1 MNRKLVSI
9 KNFCLK
15 HWKIPALI
23 LLTGGFYLMA
33 VAYSYKDY
41 ISPWIDAN
49 IEATGEPGILKDMF
63 LLLAAGLFVLLAL
76 IVLMIVL
83 KASLQRMW
91 IPVGLALGCLYVFF
105 IPLMAAPDEVMHV
118 STAYSYSN
126 VLMGEDK
133 VDEKGKV
140 PARAEDT
147 QKRYGYEIIP
157 TRESFKKQYEN
168 FWNKE
173 LKEGEKTLRAPLNTN
188 RLVYIPYTLGI
199 TIGRLVGMNAIQMYL
214 LARFLGLLC
223 YVTAVYFAI
232 RLIPFGKQIMFI
244 VASLPICIQQGSV
257 ITYDMT
263 VNALCFL
270 FIGYVLWLAYEKE
283 RIRWYD
289 WILPCAAMAVIIPVK
304 IVYIFLAGLVLFI
317 PRKKCAGKYGLWIG
331 GGCTFL
337 AGFISSAIIK
347 ANGAAVILSRTANT
361 VQWGDEPSYTI
372 AYILE
377 KPMRLVSIF
386 FRSFRERGAEYLGSA
401 IGTFLCR
408 FYDIGVP
415 FVVITGY
422 IVVMALATVMVKKEK
437 EGMKLGGRLW
447 LGLLVLG
454 IVGTSCLSMLLS
466 YTSIYSPV
474 MQGVQGRYFLPAW
487 PLLLLALRNKN
498 LTLEK
503 DISYFLV
510 WSMGILQVITLLY
523 LFQTI
528 ISR

>member
-1 MNRKLVSI
+1 MNKKQVSI
-9 KNFCLK
+9 KDFCLRY
-15 HWKIPALI
+15 WKIPALI
-23 LLTGGFYLMA
+23 FLTGGFYLLA
-33 VAYSYKDY
+33 VLYCYKDY
-41 ISPWIDAN
+41 ITPWIDAN
-49 IEATGEPGILKDMF
+49 IEATGSPGVLKDMF
-63 LLLAAGLFVLLAL
+63 LFLGAGLFLLLAV
-76 IVLMIVL
+76 IILMIAL
-83 KASLQRMW
+83 KASIQRMW
-91 IPVGLALGCLYVFF
+91 IFVGLTLGCLYMFF
-105 IPLMAAPDEVMHV
+105 IPLMAAPDEVIHV

-126 VLMGEDK
+126 ELLGEDR
-133 VDEKGKV
+133 VNEKGRV

-147 QKRYGYEIIP
+147 QKRYDYEVIP
-157 TRESFKKQYEN
+157 TRESFQRQYEN
-168 FWNKE
+168 LWNQEPKAG
-173 LKEGEKTLRAPLNTN
+173 EGTLRAPLNTN
-188 RLVYIPYTLGI
+188 RLVYIPYIIGI
-199 TIGRLVGMNAIQMYL
+199 SLGRLMDMNAIQMYL

-232 RLIPFGKQIMFI
+232 RLIPFGKAIMFI

-263 VNALCFL
+263 VNALSFL
-270 FIGYVLWLAYEKE
+270 FIGYVLWLAYGKEK
-283 RIRWYD
+283 IKWYD
-289 WILPCAAMAVIIPVK
+289 WIIPCVAMGVIIPVK
-304 IVYIFLAGLVLFI
+304 IVYIFLTGLVVFV
-317 PRKKCAGKYGLWIG
+317 PREKYVGKYGIWIG
-331 GGCTFL
+331 KVSTFL
-337 AGFISSAIIK
+337 AGFVSSAIIN
-347 ANGAAVILSRTANT
+347 ANGAAVVLSRTTNT
-361 VQWGDEPSYTI
+361 VQWGDEPSYTV

-377 KPMRLVSIF
+377 KPMRLISIF
-386 FRSFRERGAEYLGSA
+386 FRSFRERGSEYLGSA

-422 IVVMALATVMVKKEK
+422 IVIMILATVMLRKEK
-437 EGMKLGGRLW
+437 VCFRIGDRLW
-447 LGLLVLG
+447 LGFLVLG

-487 PLLLLALRNKN
+487 PLLLLALRNRN

-503 DISYFLV
+503 DINYFLV